1 MYMWQHLPQKIN
13 CCFYANKKNHKKNS
27 TFRKL
32 CHLLMIFQPGK
43 KKKEKKKKHTWHDI
57 KKSEKNT
64 LCHIAIK
71 LGWFYFF
78 FSLFK
83 KGYLVLSF
91 HAMPHM
97 LTLKMDGCGLW
108 GLIYGGGILIPY
120 IVLSITRQSQ

>member
-1 MYMWQHLPQKIN
+1 MRIKKTTKKIPHSEN
-13 CCFYANKKNHKKNS
+13 YV
-27 TFRKL
+27 TFWW
-32 CHLLMIFQPGK
+32 FFNQEK
-43 KKKEKKKKHTWHDI
+43 KKGKKKKKHTWHDI